1 MTDSKND
8 RLLSFSKLARAA
20 SGQETG
26 AAKPSRLT
34 RPIDAD
40 RLDGRLASTARQS
53 EADGRSS
60 SSPTALSRRLSQR
73 APIMRHAKTSR
84 RGDAATD
91 LRQRATVKVHYFNHV
106 GGAGGA
112 LKAHTRYLARDTAGR
127 DVATES
133 ALSPALQPEADT
145 PEASARAHADYLAR
159 GESEKSIFYGPVAE
173 GIDGGMRADAWA
185 KSDKRHFRIILAP
198 EEGERLRDLTSYTR
212 EVMARAQ
219 AELGTTFTWVAVNH
233 HDTGHAHTHIVL
245 RGRRAN
251 GQDLILPRDFIRH
264 RLREIARDVA
274 TSWLGH
280 RTPGQ
285 EREAIQREI
294 TRHAPTRLDR
304 MIAAQLPES
313 RTINVGRLQS
323 SNGDPH
329 LTAALRARAKEL
341 RRLGLANELR
351 RGALRFEP
359 DWQDRLKAMELH
371 LDIRKQLMTERQI
384 AQRLERERL
393 ASRMSRSGVER

>member
-8 RLLSFSKLARAA
+8 RLLGFSKLARAA
-20 SGQETG
+20 SDQKTG
-26 AAKPSRLT
+26 AAKSSRLM

-40 RLDGRLASTARQS
+40 RLDGRLASAARQS
-53 EADGRSS
+53 EGERRSS
-60 SSPTALSRRLSQR
+60 SSPNALSRRLSQR
-73 APIMRHAKTSR
+73 APIMRHTKTSG

-91 LRQRATVKVHYFNHV
+91 MRQRATVKVHYFNH
-106 GGAGGA
+106 GAGAGGA

-127 DVATES
+127 DVAAQG
-133 ALSPALQPEADT
+133 ALSPALQPESDT
-145 PEASARAHADYLAR
+145 PEASARAHAEYLAR
-159 GESEKSIFYGPVAE
+159 GEREKSVFYDRVTE
-173 GIDGGMRADAWA
+173 GMDGGMLAEAWA

-198 EEGERLRDLTSYTR
+198 EEGERLRDLTSYAR
-212 EVMARAQ
+212 EVMARAE
-219 AELGTTFTWVAVNH
+219 AELGITFSWVAVNH

-280 RTPGQ
+280 RTPSQ
-285 EREAIQREI
+285 ELEALQREI

-304 MIAAQLPES
+304 MIAVQLPES
-313 RTINVGRLQS
+313 RTIEVGRLQS

-384 AQRLERERL
+384 AQQLERERL
-393 ASRMSRSGVER
+393 AQRLSRTGVER

>member
-8 RLLSFSKLARAA
+8 RLLGFSKLARAA
-20 SGQETG
+20 SDQKTE
-26 AAKPSRLT
+26 AAKSSRLM

-40 RLDGRLASTARQS
+40 RLDGRLASTARHS
-53 EADGRSS
+53 EGEGRSS
-60 SSPTALSRRLSQR
+60 SSPNALSRRLSQR
-73 APIMRHAKTSR
+73 APIMRHAKTSGQ
-84 RGDAATD
+84 GDAATD
-91 LRQRATVKVHYFNHV
+91 LRQRATVKVHYFNHG

-112 LKAHTRYLARDTAGR
+112 LKAHTRYLARDTADR
-127 DVATES
+127 NVA
-133 ALSPALQPEADT
+133 AQGAFSPALQPEADT
-145 PEASARAHADYLAR
+145 PEASTRAHADYLAR
-159 GESEKSIFYGPVAE
+159 GEREKSVFYDRVTE
-173 GIDGGMRADAWA
+173 GMDGGILAEAWA
-185 KSDKRHFRIILAP
+185 KSDKRHFRIIRAP
-198 EEGERLRDLTSYTR
+198 EEGDRLRDLTSYTR
-212 EVMARAQ
+212 EVMARAE
-219 AELGTTFTWVAVNH
+219 AELGTTFSWVAVNH
-233 HDTGHAHTHIVL
+233 RDTGHAHTHIVL

-251 GQDLILPRDFIRH
+251 GQDLILARDFIRH

-274 TSWLGH
+274 TRWLGH

-285 EREAIQREI
+285 EREALRREI

-304 MIAAQLPES
+304 MIAVQLTTS
-313 RTINVGRLQS
+313 RTIEVGRLQS

-329 LTAALRARAKEL
+329 LTAALRARAWEL

-384 AQRLERERL
+384 AQQLERERL
-393 ASRMSRSGVER
+393 ARRLSRTGVER